1 MYLEPSATT
10 RMSVITEPIDLL
22 RKQVVGDILTASHP
36 EYDAARKVVAMTV
49 NRFPYAIVRVQ
60 SAEDVAATVDFA
72 REIGFPLSIRSGGH
86 SIAQYTVI
94 DDAVVI
100 DFSAMKRVSVD
111 PASGIAKVQAGAT
124 SADIVAAAG
133 PHGLALTTGDT
144 PSVGIGGLTTGGGI
158 GFMVRKYGLA
168 IDNLLSAQVVLA
180 DGSIVTASNE
190 SHPSLFWAIRGGG
203 GNFGVIT
210 EFTFQLAR
218 VGTVLGG
225 DIMLP
230 ASREVVRAYLEY
242 IESAPEDLTII
253 SQIMQAPPA
262 PYVPADRVG
271 EVVLHMLV
279 MWTGSLEDG
288 EKALAPLRAL
298 ATPVADTIH
307 PMEYGDIYQYTE
319 PYTMPH
325 GASIRMMFADG
336 LSDRVIDEALAAIAR
351 ASSPFGMF
359 HIRGMGGAMAR
370 VAPDATA
377 FAHRQRKL
385 FVSIIN
391 VWLDPSETAETHQQW
406 TASLW
411 DKIKDEGNGVY
422 VNFLEREGNA
432 RIHEAYPGET
442 YERLVNVKTAYDPDN
457 LFQFNQNI
465 QPRG

>member
-1 MYLEPSATT
+1 MYLEPRAAN
-10 RMSVITEPIDLL
+10 RLSVITEPIDLL
-22 RKQVVGDILTASHP
+22 RKRVAGEILTASHP
-36 EYDAARKVVAMTV
+36 DYDAARKVVAMTA
-49 NRFPYAIVRVQ
+49 NRFPYAIVKVA
-60 SAEDVAATVDFA
+60 SADDVAATVDFA
-72 REIGFPLSIRSGGH
+72 REIGFPLSVRSGGH
-86 SIAQYTVI
+86 SLAHYSVV

-100 DFSAMKRVSVD
+100 DFSNFKRVSVD

-144 PSVGIGGLTTGGGI
+144 PSVGIGGLTTGGGV
-158 GFMVRKYGLA
+158 GFMVRKYGLT
-168 IDNLLSAQVVLA
+168 IDNLISAQVVLA

-190 SHPSLFWAIRGGG
+190 SHQSLFWAIRGGG

-210 EFTFQLAR
+210 EFTFQLTR

-230 ASREVVRAYLEY
+230 ATREVVRAYLDY
-242 IESAPEDLTII
+242 VVSAPEDLTII
-253 SQIMQAPPA
+253 SQIMHAPPA

-271 EVVLHMLV
+271 DIVLWMLV
-279 MWTGSLEDG
+279 VWTGSLEDG

-298 ATPVADTIH
+298 GTPVADTIH
-307 PMEYGDIYQYTE
+307 PMEYGDIYKYTE
-319 PYTMPH
+319 PFTVPH
-325 GASIRMMFADG
+325 GAAIRMMFADD
-336 LSDRVIDEALAAIAR
+336 LSDKAIDEALAAIANS
-351 ASSPFGMF
+351 SSPFGMF
-359 HIRGMGGAMAR
+359 HLRGLGGAFGR

-377 FAHRQRKL
+377 FAHRERKY

-391 VWLDPSETAETHQQW
+391 VWLDPSEDAAPHQEW

-411 DKIKDEGNGVY
+411 EKIKDEGNGVY
-422 VNFLEREGNA
+422 VNFLEKEGDA

-442 YERLVNVKTAYDPDN
+442 YERLVDVKTAYDPEN

-465 QPRG
+465 KPRG